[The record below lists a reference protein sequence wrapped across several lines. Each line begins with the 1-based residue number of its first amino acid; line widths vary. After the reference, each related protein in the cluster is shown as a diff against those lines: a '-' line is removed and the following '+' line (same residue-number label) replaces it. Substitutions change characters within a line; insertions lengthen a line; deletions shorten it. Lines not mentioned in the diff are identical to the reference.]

1 MIITAS
7 RLARAAALAAVALSA
22 ALAATW
28 AAAQP
33 PSAPPHAVLL
43 RPEQVWTAGEPAHAG
58 WVVLVEGDRI
68 AAVGP
73 QAQVQAPEGA
83 EVIDLPGRTL
93 TPGLMDLHSHVF
105 LRPYDQESWDDQV
118 LRDSLAYRTLRAGK
132 AAEAT
137 LMSGFTTL
145 RDLGTEGADSGDVSV
160 KKAIQDGLIPGPR
173 MIVVTRAIV
182 ADGAYGPAVKTWRP
196 DMDIPQGA
204 QEASGVDGMIRA
216 VRQQAARGADWIKLY
231 GDYRVGPNGETVA
244 TFSVEELKAAVETAH
259 SLGRPVAVHTTTP
272 EGMRRATLAGVDT
285 IEHGYGGTEEIFK
298 AMAAK
303 GIAYMPTL
311 TAQEAVGEY
320 FQHYVPG
327 RTPPTPGMAEAA
339 HAFQAALKSG
349 VVIGLGSDVGVFAH
363 GTSWRELEWMVKD
376 GMTPV
381 QALTAAT
388 ATNARVLRREA
399 DLGRIKAGALADLIA
414 MPGDPTK
421 DITAAEKVDFVMKG
435 GRVWRRP

>member
-1 MIITAS
+1 MIS
-7 RLARAAALAAVALSA
+7 KLAHVAALAAAALSA
-22 ALAATW
+22 TLAA
-28 AAAQP
+28 AGSAHAQP
-33 PSAPPHAVLL
+33 QSAPPHAVLL
-43 RPEQVWTAGEPAHAG
+43 RPEQVWTAGEPAHPG

-68 AAVGP
+68 AAMGP
-73 QAQVQAPEGA
+73 KAQVHAPAGA

-105 LRPYDQESWDDQV
+105 LRPYDEESWDDQV

-132 AAEAT
+132 AVEAT

-173 MIVVTRAIV
+173 MFVVTRAIV
-182 ADGAYGPAVKTWRP
+182 ADGAYGPAVKTFRP

-204 QEASGVDGMIRA
+204 QEASGVDGMIKA

-231 GDYRVGPNGETVA
+231 ADYRVGPNGETVP

-259 SLGRPVAVHTTTP
+259 SLGRPVAVHTVTA
-272 EGMRRATLAGVDT
+272 EGMRRAIEAGVDT

-311 TAQEAVGEY
+311 TAQEAVSEY

-339 HAFQAALKSG
+339 QAFRLALQSG
-349 VVIGLGSDVGVFAH
+349 VTIGLGSDVGVFAH
-363 GTSWRELEWMVKD
+363 GTNWRELEWMVKD

-388 ATNARVLRREA
+388 AIDAHVLRKDA
-399 DLGRIKAGALADLIA
+399 DLGRVKPGYLADLIA
-414 MPGDPTK
+414 MPGDPTR
-421 DITAAEKVDFVMKG
+421 DIAATEKVDFVMKG
-435 GRVWRRP
+435 GRVYRRP